1 MASENK
7 NEEVLLTGQNAY
19 FKKNGSMTNYGELT
33 LNNQETTNTYGPGFI
48 DENSTIGAA
57 SLEQSSDYVDTLQ
70 NMRLYLGEDFISES
84 EDYLVKANAE
94 NIINTVSPRE
104 VTLQKLVDNIN
115 KYVTMP
121 YLECKNAAERVDI
134 LVSAHLKNNFII
146 EIKSNVLPANNE
158 DYMLINNGDTLQLFH
173 SSDGK
178 YFLNGVEIENLDHT
192 DYQELIIS
200 QENGKLYVEI
210 DGNPL
215 SIEINGFEGETD
227 VVINT
232 HFANKLYGINIY
244 GEKGLTNEIVPRYN
258 TIERKCGLH
267 DLQSDIWYPETTEI
281 KFYTEYVKCNI
292 YSGALDLDYHP
303 NPNTGME
310 IKYSQYS
317 SQSTSNGIFRGIIGC
332 FSQYSV
338 SNAMTFGLLIG
349 DGSRIYATR
358 RNNIDGW
365 VDSGAAVTV
374 GGASNYDIITLNKNN
389 DGLFKSTGAHIFS
402 KSLSSYTPT
411 ISNTGG
417 ATLWL
422 CGANDMGRYVP
433 LDRVDSNSCIP
444 AKNDIYIWYVK
455 IYEGD
460 KLVREYVPA
469 ADLNENKGMLDKV
482 NMKFYKA
489 TKCSF
494 STYTS

>member
-7 NEEVLLTGQNAY
+7 NENVLLDGQNAY

-33 LNNQETTNTYGPGFI
+33 LDNQETTNTYGPGFI

-57 SLEQSSDYVDTLQ
+57 LLEQSNDYKDTLQ

-84 EDYLVKANAE
+84 EDYLVKVNAE
-94 NIINTVSPRE
+94 NIIENVSPRE
-104 VTLQKLVDNIN
+104 TTLQKLVNNID
-115 KYVTMP
+115 KYVIMP
-121 YLECKNAAERVDI
+121 YLECKNASERVDI
-134 LVSAHLKNNFII
+134 LVSAHLENNFII
-146 EIKSNVLPANNE
+146 EIKSNVLAATNE
-158 DYMLINNGDTLQLFH
+158 NYMLIDNGNTLQLSH
-173 SSDGK
+173 SADGK
-178 YFLNGVEIENLDHT
+178 YFLNGVEIGNLGHT

-210 DGNPL
+210 DGNPSL
-215 SIEINGFEGETD
+215 IELDGFVGETD
-227 VVINT
+227 VIINT

-244 GEKGLTNEIVPRYN
+244 GEKGLTNKIVPRYN
-258 TIERKCGLH
+258 IIERKSGLH
-267 DLQSDIWYPETTEI
+267 DLESDIWYPEVTEI
-281 KFYTEYVKCNI
+281 KFYTEYPKCNI
-292 YSGALDLDYHP
+292 YSGALDLGYHP
-303 NPNTGME
+303 TPNTGLE
-310 IKYSQYS
+310 IKYAQYN
-317 SQSTSNGIFRGIIGC
+317 SQSTSNGVHRGIVGC
-332 FSQYSV
+332 FSDYSV
-338 SNAMTFGLLIG
+338 SNVMTFGLLVRS
-349 DGSRIYATR
+349 GSRIYATR

-374 GGASNYDIITLNKNN
+374 SGSSNYDIITLNKNN
-389 DGLFKSTGAHIFS
+389 DGLFKSTGAHTFS

-433 LDRVDSNSCIP
+433 LDRVDSKDCIP
-444 AKNDIYIWYVK
+444 AKNDIYVWYVK
-455 IYEGD
+455 IYEGN

-469 ADLNENKGMLDKV
+469 TDLNGNKGMLDKI

-494 STYTS
+494 STYSS

>member
-33 LNNQETTNTYGPGFI
+33 LNNQEITNTYGPGFI

-104 VTLQKLVDNIN
+104 VTLQKLVDNID
-115 KYVTMP
+115 KYTTMP

-158 DYMLINNGDTLQLFH
+158 DYMLIDNGDTLQLFH

-210 DGNPL
+210 DGKPL
-215 SIEINGFEGETD
+215 SVEINGFEGETD

-232 HFANKLYGINIY
+232 HFANKLYGMNIY

-258 TIERKCGLH
+258 TIEHKCGLH

-292 YSGALDLDYHP
+292 YSGALDLGYHP

-338 SNAMTFGLLIG
+338 ANVMTFGLLIG

-389 DGLFKSTGAHIFS
+389 DGLFKSTGAHTFS

-433 LDRVDSNSCIP
+433 LDRVDSTSCIP
-444 AKNDIYIWYVK
+444 ARNDIYIWYVK

-469 ADLNENKGMLDKV
+469 ADLNGNKGMLDKV